1 MIKCIVCGKQY
12 LKENEKY
19 HEFQECKGYDGLD
32 PGEETIFALDFFNRE
47 EEMLE
52 NDEKLAKQ
60 LQEEEDKKSRTM
72 LKNKEKKNKNEINMI
87 KKDNNM
93 KKNENK
99 KMENN
104 ELNINLNKGTPPIP

>member
-1 MIKCIVCGKQY
+1 MKKNNILYSSLKKIRYQKILKMIKCIVCGKQY

-60 LQEEEDKKSRTM
+60 LQEEEDKKSINM
-72 LKNKEKKNKNEINMI
+72 LKNK
-87 KKDNNM
+87 
-93 KKNENK
+93 
-99 KMENN
+99 
-104 ELNINLNKGTPPIP
+104 